1 MKTIQSQPNILNNS
15 TINYLDEHFSI
26 SELNDLF
33 AALNYVQEYVSK
45 GEYSTQEFKEYKIT
59 DLLNL
64 NLKLIIQ
71 NLLNQVASLYP
82 NDKIKE
88 IQDERFESSY
98 EMLKKCFKVICI
110 MEEDKT
116 NQVVAM
122 VIRDF
127 VKTMIREKLSD
138 EEAEKQLNELLDSMT
153 KAGRIFTYVIKKATK
168 PADVNEILLKTHYAQ
183 ELRDYRR
190 VTFKF
195 YSQINCA
202 DELENKVLSDF
213 IKAHQGKFEYGHG
226 FKMLNHIVRIK
237 NGGKEDPSLMVTSA
251 GKTIETTNNE
261 INNMVNFIEEN
272 QENAGFNTF
281 MEQFAD
287 IDKLAIL
294 KYIIGLKNKNQELED
309 VITQHNAKFAELK
322 HALIFE

>member
-1 MKTIQSQPNILNNS
+1 MKTIKPQPNVLDNS
-15 TINYLDEHFSI
+15 TVNYDEYFSI

-33 AALNYVQEYVSK
+33 AALNYVQEFINKNVYSK
-45 GEYSTQEFKEYKIT
+45 QEFKEYKIS
-59 DLLNL
+59 DFLNL

-82 NDKIKE
+82 NEKVEE
-88 IQDERFESSY
+88 IEDERFESSY

-116 NQVVAM
+116 NQSVAM

-127 VKTMIREKLSD
+127 TKTIVREKLSD
-138 EEAEKQLNELLDSMT
+138 EEAEKQLNELLESLT
-153 KAGRIFTYVIKKATK
+153 KAGRIFTYVIKKASK
-168 PADVNEILLKTHYAQ
+168 PTDSNEILLKTHYAQ

-190 VTFKF
+190 VNFKY
-195 YSQINCA
+195 YSQINSE
-202 DELENKVLSDF
+202 DELENKILKDF
-213 IKAHQGKFEYGHG
+213 IKAHQGKFEYGNG
-226 FKMLNHIVRIK
+226 FKMLNHIIRIK
-237 NGGKEDPSLMVTSA
+237 NGGKDDPTSMVTST
-251 GKTIETTNNE
+251 GKTIEATNNE
-261 INNMVNFIEEN
+261 IESMVSFIEEN

-309 VITQHNAKFAELK
+309 VIAQHNAKFAELK